1 MYTRIIQGK
10 IFNERILMQNWPWIF
25 FRTYAWLVFFLFLL
39 MWSRLAAWG
48 LSLPWWHHV
57 PLHKTRKYF
66 VEINKKL
73 LRGNYARVH
82 LVFREQLKCSICLMK
97 KLPCRVDSFFYLT
110 NFTVSLKANVRPN
123 VFQEPRKDV
132 TLTNLSLYTH
142 ISWSE
147 CKPVLRATFRVGE
160 KSYGGIT
167 LT

>member
-1 MYTRIIQGK
+1 VQHMFDEK
-10 IFNERILMQNWPWIF
+10 ITMSSRF
-25 FRTYAWLVFFLFLL
+25 FFF
-39 MWSRLAAWG
+39 
-48 LSLPWWHHV
+48 
-57 PLHKTRKYF
+57 
-66 VEINKKL
+66 
-73 LRGNYARVH
+73 
-82 LVFREQLKCSICLMK
+82 
-97 KLPCRVDSFFYLT
+97 LT

-167 LT
+167 ST